1 MNSNPIHA
9 GRRLIAGLPVV
20 AGLGL
25 TVAVAVPAISVSA
38 DRPPPT
44 LVGRAILAAE
54 ALADGPPS
62 GAAVAPPFN
71 GIEFPRP
78 SQPVIGFSAIVDGR
92 RPGEYLAMP
101 DNGYGG
107 KANSRDFLIRAYSI
121 VPDFETARGGSGGV
135 TVGDYVEFSDPHDVI
150 GFDIVNDGTADR
162 LLTGGDIDPESLQRG
177 HDGDYWMGDE
187 FGPWILHFDSTGA
200 LIEPPFELPGGLR
213 SPNNPWLGGATAT
226 QPNSRGLEAMAI
238 SPDGKTLYP
247 ILEGPTVADGAS
259 TRRIVFEFD
268 TVAGAFTD
276 RTWSVHTEQPAHMIA
291 DAWAL
296 DQHRLVMIERDG
308 GRGVTAL
315 FRTVYVVDLRRAD
328 AAGRLEKQA
337 VVDLTAIADPDV
349 ISLPARDPGDVGLG
363 DPFRVTCESVEV
375 VHVVDGTRLL
385 IGCDNNL
392 PNTGRNPFVADDT
405 ELIVVEVP
413 GLASAG

>member
-1 MNSNPIHA
+1 MNSIPIHS
-9 GRRLIAGLPVV
+9 GRRLIAGLPVL

-25 TVAVAVPAISVSA
+25 TAAVAVPAISVSA

-44 LVGRAILAAE
+44 LVGRAILDAE

-62 GAAVAPPFN
+62 GAALAPPFN

-78 SQPVIGFSAIVDGR
+78 SQPVIGFSAVVDGR
-92 RPGEYLAMP
+92 RPGELLAMP

-107 KANSRDFLIRAYSI
+107 KANSRDFLIRAYDI
-121 VPDFETARGGSGGV
+121 VPDFETARGGSGDV
-135 TVGDYVEFSDPHDVI
+135 AVGDHVQFSDPDDVI

-162 LLTGGDIDPESLQRG
+162 LLTGADVDPESLQRG
-177 HDGDYWMGDE
+177 SDGDYWMGDE
-187 FGPWILHFDSTGA
+187 FGPWILHFDATGA
-200 LIEPPFELPGGLR
+200 LLEPPFELPGGLR
-213 SPNNPWLGGATAT
+213 SPNNPWLDGAPAT
-226 QPNSRGLEAMAI
+226 QPNSRGLEALAI
-238 SPDGKTLYP
+238 SPDSKTLYA
-247 ILEGPTVADGAS
+247 ILEGPTVADGTS
-259 TRRIVFEFD
+259 TRRHVFEFS
-268 TVAGAFTD
+268 TVTGGFTG
-276 RTWSVHTEQPAHMIA
+276 RTWSVHTEHPAHMIA

-296 DQHRLVMIERDG
+296 DQHRLVIIERDG
-308 GRGVTAL
+308 GRGLSAL
-315 FRTVYVVDLRRAD
+315 FRTVYVVDLRGGD

-337 VVDLTAIADPDV
+337 IVDLTAIADPDL
-349 ISLPARDPGDVGLG
+349 ISLPARDDGDVGLG

-375 VHVVDGTRLL
+375 VHVIDGARLL

-413 GLASAG
+413 GLVSAG